1 MATFVRVTWNSC
13 CVRGSRSADGPDAGV
28 MVQRSDAGLPH
39 TSILSGSLSC
49 EAAGHWNALKTSGY
63 RVALGVTERY
73 GERNSPPSYYSF
85 NFSFRFQFSS
95 IRFYL
100 LILFVILSYVQFFFF
115 PYVRPLSNIF
125 FLFGFVKFECDVD
138 YVCSLR
144 GLWNDFKGIRW
155 RSIFNFV
162 IFVKG
167 LFIIWTLIYYIRF
180 RRKKIYSSKWDE
192 KDYWKW
198 YFFAVC
204 FVYSISKINF

>member
-1 MATFVRVTWNSC
+1 MARFHARRLDTETLLKRADTEL
-13 CVRGSRSADGPDAGV
+13 RSVSPNDTV
-28 MVQRSDAGLPH
+28 NEILPPP
-39 TSILSGSLSC
+39 TIPLIFRF
-49 EAAGHWNALKTSGY
+49 AFNF
-63 RVALGVTERY
+63 
-73 GERNSPPSYYSF
+73 PPSV
-85 NFSFRFQFSS
+85 S
-95 IRFYL
+95 IFLFYL
-100 LILFVILSYVQFFFF
+100 WFSLMCNFFF

-144 GLWNDFKGIRW
+144 GLWNDFEGIHW
-155 RSIFNFV
+155 GSIFNFV